1 MLTWVGEVL
10 WGERWGARPQVRR
23 MREVGGRIWM
33 PAPTYEGEERELV
46 WERGESGGGGD
57 KMVGYEMEMEME
69 MEIEIQLKP
78 YFANFMRG
86 LEDRD

>member
-10 WGERWGARPQVRR
+10 WGERWGVRPQVRR

-46 WERGESGGGGD
+46 
-57 KMVGYEMEMEME
+57 
-69 MEIEIQLKP
+69 
-78 YFANFMRG
+78 
-86 LEDRD
+86 